1 MGLWLN
7 QRQLPKITDLCFIVC
22 FITVR
27 PEASFSDTPLL
38 LVLTDST
45 MQGMQELCS
54 MSNFIVFFWCFFF
67 CTSLMHFFLFVHFLR
82 WFKVTG
88 FHPPPFLNR
97 RNIYFNEIKGK
108 GKKLWNP
115 QLGESRYKDPW
126 RRYTSKLLIKGRF
139 VQTPCR
145 RCDECVQIQYVFC
158 ANAQIYNI
166 VLLHLF

>member
-1 MGLWLN
+1 MVK
-7 QRQLPKITDLCFIVC
+7 PKGAVWCSFLKSQIVC

-38 LVLTDST
+38 LVLTGST

-54 MSNFIVFFWCFFF
+54 MSNFIVFFAHLWCAF
-67 CTSLMHFFLFVHFLR
+67 SFLFTFSDDLR
-82 WFKVTG
+82 SLDFK
-88 FHPPPFLNR
+88 PPSLNR
-97 RNIYFNEIKGK
+97 KNISFNEMKGK
-108 GKKLWNP
+108 GKKLWNAHP
-115 QLGESRYKDPW
+115 RGSRYKDPK

-166 VLLHLF
+166 VLLNLF